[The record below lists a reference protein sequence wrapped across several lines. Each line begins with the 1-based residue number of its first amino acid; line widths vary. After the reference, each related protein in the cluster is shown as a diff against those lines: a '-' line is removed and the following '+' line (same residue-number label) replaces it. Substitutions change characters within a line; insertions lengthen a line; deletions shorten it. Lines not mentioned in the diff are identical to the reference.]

1 MENPVH
7 PTAEARRIFAAT
19 DDAIS
24 RSDAVEIASRIASGD
39 VSHEEVA
46 DAAIERAL
54 ALNPLLNAIAWEDFE
69 RAREFAAKRPAGALG
84 GVPTFVKDTD
94 PVAGLPNRVGSRST
108 SKKPATKSSEFVRQ
122 FESTGVV
129 SLGLS
134 TTPEFGQTATAESSL
149 NGPTR
154 NPWNL
159 GFSPGG
165 SSGGAA
171 ALVASGVVP
180 LAHGNDGAGSIRIP
194 ASACGLVG
202 LKPSRGRIATPRLP
216 AIFPVNFLHQGVL
229 TRTVRD
235 TVAFLPAVEPYA
247 IKRGV
252 KDPSLPVLGETVHP
266 REKPLR
272 IGFYV
277 EGPDGACCDSQCA
290 AAAVRA
296 AELCESLGHSVARI
310 GNPFSRDFEEDFW
323 IACWSM
329 LFFAVK
335 YQGRSLLGPDFDRRK
350 LEGFSHFLAERFL
363 RNAHRVP
370 FARQRVKKFV
380 SQYDGAFD
388 QVDVL
393 LTPTLGGP
401 TPELGY
407 FGPEVPGDVH
417 FDRLRRF
424 LPFTPPQNVSGAPAV
439 SLPLGRTIDGM
450 PIGVMFAARLGED
463 EKLLELSLQIEQADA
478 FVPGLL

>member
-1 MENPVH
+1 MGKG
-7 PTAEARRIFAAT
+7 
-19 DDAIS
+19 
-24 RSDAVEIASRIASGD
+24 DAVEIASRIAAGD
-39 VSHEEVA
+39 VSHEEVVG
-46 DAAIERAL
+46 AAIERAL
-54 ALNPLLNAIAWEDFE
+54 AMNPLLNAIACEDFE
-69 RAREFAAKRPAGALG
+69 RARGVAARRPGGALG

-94 PVAGLPNRVGSRST
+94 PVAGLPNRVGSRTT
-108 SKKPATKSSEFVRQ
+108 SEKPATKSSEFVRQ

-134 TTPEFGQTATAESSL
+134 TTPEFGQTATTESSL

-154 NPWNL
+154 NPWSPD
-159 GFSPGG
+159 FSPGG

-202 LKPSRGRIATPRLP
+202 LKPSRGRIATQPLP
-216 AIFPVNFLHQGVL
+216 AVFPVNFLHQGVL

-235 TVAFLPAVEPYA
+235 TATFLRAVEPYA
-247 IKRGV
+247 IEHGI
-252 KDPSLPVLGETVHP
+252 KDPSLPVLAETIRP

-277 EGPDGACCDSQCA
+277 EGPDGARCDSQCA
-290 AAAVRA
+290 AAATRA
-296 AELCESLGHSVARI
+296 AERCESLGHSVARI
-310 GNPFSRDFEEDFW
+310 MNPFSREFERDFW
-323 IACWSM
+323 VACWSM
-329 LFFAVK
+329 LFFAVR
-335 YQGRSLLGPDFDRRK
+335 YQGRSLLGPDFEPGK
-350 LEGFSHFLAERFL
+350 LEGFAHFLARHFL
-363 RNAHRVP
+363 KNAHRVP
-370 FARQRVKKFV
+370 FARQRMKEFV

-407 FGPEVPGDVH
+407 LGPEVPGDVH
-417 FDRLRRF
+417 FERLRRF
-424 LPFTPPQNVSGAPAV
+424 LPFTPPQNVSGAPAI
-439 SLPLGRTIDGM
+439 SLPLGRTLDGM

-463 EKLLELSLQIEQADA
+463 EKLLELSLQIEQAGE
-478 FVPGLL
+478 FVPDLLS